1 MFTQPVQNEDSEIVG
16 LLDITKCLYESLS
29 KMERAYGQSKKL
41 YDALEGVDKEWGGMQ
56 NMAMVQYMETL
67 REKMMCPDLSSVL
80 DGSPAAEVSVKATV
94 KDAAKLMKERRV
106 TAVLVMDQN
115 GIDIAGIFTSKG
127 TYYILLNESVGIDE
141 HSQFCSPFFFF
152 VRPCMVSF
160 RYCPPCHRC
169 SIGAQ
174 QLQCGPCHDPSPRH
188 CPLFHDHHG
197 CSSQDA
203 RYAFLTNSLLS
214 KEK

>member
-1 MFTQPVQNEDSEIVG
+1 MNWNIGLFSHKSYIYLVFAQPVQNEDSEIVG

-80 DGSPAAEVSVKATV
+80 DGSPAAEVNVKATV

-127 TYYILLNESVGIDE
+127 MYYFSERS
-141 HSQFCSPFFFF
+141 
-152 VRPCMVSF
+152 
-160 RYCPPCHRC
+160 
-169 SIGAQ
+169 
-174 QLQCGPCHDPSPRH
+174 
-188 CPLFHDHHG
+188 
-197 CSSQDA
+197 
-203 RYAFLTNSLLS
+203 
-214 KEK
+214 